1 MTYIDRT
8 ARRHAEQQKRAR
20 AMMEAREIKQINRQE
35 RVKREGVKA

>member
-8 ARRHAEQQKRAR
+8 ARRHAEQQKRR
-20 AMMEAREIKQINRQE
+20 RQQLEAWEIKQINRQE